1 MSSIGI
7 RSVRGFTG
15 SAYAGVIERFN
26 NRKDHYHDSLCT
38 VAGESARVRPVVVD
52 GKFQLLDKK
61 NEKFYTPTKHALSQF
76 AQKTKWGS
84 YTINKLAQSKD
95 IRHHNILRDLM
106 DISFQE
112 FGGEYLFRFN
122 DQDDTCRAFLSD
134 RYAIINN
141 NWVLDEVQKFLPA
154 ECKDAVAMDKSGED
168 FINFMVVLPS
178 SLKSSDDSDYQ
189 GLIKVKNSEIGTH
202 RLDVTAGVFRTIC
215 SNGAIGWVKHNDVSV
230 VHRGK
235 VDFELL
241 ANHIQS
247 AISSHIQA
255 MPTMIEK
262 LLGTKQMGWDGS
274 MTPLFASVAQTYK
287 LSKNEV
293 ESVHTAWGVE
303 RNETPQ
309 YAKTL
314 FGVVNSLTRGS
325 QRMVE
330 SSWEKLN
337 DIGGELA
344 NYDESDW
351 AGLKAK
357 ARAMTSKDVENVL
370 GKELS
375 FA

>member
-1 MSSIGI
+1 MSMIT
-7 RSVRGFTG
+7 SVRGFTG
-15 SAYAGVIERFN
+15 SAYQGVINRFN
-26 NRKDHYHDSLCT
+26 ERKDHYQDTLCT
-38 VAGESARVRPVVVD
+38 VAGASANVKAVVVD
-52 GKFQLLDKK
+52 DRFQLLNTK
-61 NEKFYTPTKHALSQF
+61 NGNMYKPTKHALGQF
-76 AQKTKWGS
+76 AQKTQWGS
-84 YTINKLAQSKD
+84 YTVNKLYQSKD
-95 IRHHNILRDLM
+95 VRHHNILRDLLDM
-106 DISFQE
+106 SFQE

-122 DQDDTCRAFLSD
+122 DQDQSCRAFLSD

-154 ECKDAVAMDKSGED
+154 ECRDGIAMDKSGDD

-202 RLDVTAGVFRTIC
+202 RLDVSAGVFRTIC
-215 SNGAIGWVKHNDVSV
+215 SNGAIGWVKHDNVSV

-235 VDFELL
+235 IDLQLL
-241 ANHIQS
+241 SHNIQA

-262 LLGTKQMGWDGS
+262 LLGTKRMGWDGS

-293 ESVHTAWGVE
+293 ESVHTAWGIE

-337 DIGGELA
+337 EIGGELA
-344 NYDESDW
+344 NYDEGDW
-351 AGLKAK
+351 TGLQNK